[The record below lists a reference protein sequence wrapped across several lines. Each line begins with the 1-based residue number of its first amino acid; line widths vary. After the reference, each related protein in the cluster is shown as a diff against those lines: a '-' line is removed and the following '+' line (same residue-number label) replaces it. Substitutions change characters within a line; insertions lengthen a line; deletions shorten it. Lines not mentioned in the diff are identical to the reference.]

1 MAGPVYEFG
10 GFRLD
15 CGRFELSR
23 DGRGIPLERKPMEL
37 LILLVGRQGELVTRA
52 EIAQRLWSSEVFV
65 DTEHGINTAVRKVRN
80 LLRDRPEHPRF
91 VQTVTGMGYRFIAT
105 VESPVPPPASYP
117 VAAEVVAVQPPT
129 NVTPPPA
136 SAHPRLWLAL
146 GTAATL
152 AIVTIALLHRHAAPK
167 ITSLAVIPLDN
178 LSGDPGQDYF
188 ADGMTDE
195 LTTMLARNSTLH
207 ITSRTSAMQFK
218 GARQSLPAIAQSL
231 HVDGILEGSISRSGN
246 QVHMT
251 LQLIRAD
258 TDTHLWAES
267 YDRSANDLAALP
279 AEAARDIAN
288 HLHSTV
294 PASAAGRYVNPE
306 AHDAYLRGRY
316 LWFRGQGEEAA
327 KNFRRAVELQPDYAL
342 GWAGLADYYGEAAAD
357 GALNPLQALPQAE
370 ALARK
375 AVALDDQLAEA
386 HLSLGASI
394 LISQWDWVH
403 AMEEISRA
411 LELNP
416 RFVQAIHFRARMLS
430 LAGRHQEAFQAQKAA
445 SEIGPFER
453 PWAMVTLLE
462 EARRLQPDVITIE
475 VEPLGPATGK
485 TIRQLIAVR
494 PGVKV
499 VVVSAESDM
508 TLALDAARAG
518 AVAWVAKRQG
528 AAELEAIIRGVQ
540 RGESWYPPEMLGEI
554 LRGLRSDVTRAREDS
569 DALEMLSPRER
580 DVLRGM
586 MEGKHGRQIAQD
598 LMISTDTVR
607 THIRNIFAKLDVHN
621 RLEAVRVA
629 RAAGLSMQESHG

>member
-1 MAGPVYEFG
+1 VAGPVYEFA
-10 GFRLD
+10 GFRLE

-23 DGRGIPLERKPMEL
+23 DGRSIPLERKPMEL
-37 LILLVGRQGELVTRA
+37 LILLVERQGELVTRA

-65 DTEHGINTAVRKVRN
+65 DTEHGINTAVRKIRN

-117 VAAEVVAVQPPT
+117 AAAEVIAVQPST
-129 NVTPPPA
+129 NATPPPA

-218 GARQSLPAIAQSL
+218 GTRQSLPAIAQSL

-327 KNFRRAVELQPDYAL
+327 KNFRKAVELQPDYAL

-416 RFVQAIHFRARMLS
+416 RLVQAIHFRARMLS
-430 LAGRHQEAFQAQKAA
+430 LAGRHQEAIEAQKVANEVA
-445 SEIGPFER
+445 PFER
-453 PWAMVTLLE
+453 PWALVTLLD
-462 EARRLQPDVITIE
+462 EAREYDAAIDEARQSLQAEPQPELYYLMSIAYRGKGMDKEWADAWEKCLRLSGDAASADAFQHAFR
-475 VEPLGPATGK
+475 LGSRKAALQW
-485 TIRQLIAVR
+485 QLDQLQRKAR
-494 PGVKV
+494 TTY
-499 VVVSAESDM
+499 VSPVD
-508 TLALDAARAG
+508 LALIHAQLGDREQTLSLLE
-518 AVAWVAKRQG
+518 QG
-528 AAELEAIIRGVQ
+528 VREHSPSLLWIHFDPAYDFLNNNERYRSIIQ
-540 RGESWYPPEMLGEI
+540 QLATATAS
-554 LRGLRSDVTRAREDS
+554 
-569 DALEMLSPRER
+569 
-580 DVLRGM
+580 
-586 MEGKHGRQIAQD
+586 
-598 LMISTDTVR
+598 
-607 THIRNIFAKLDVHN
+607 
-621 RLEAVRVA
+621 
-629 RAAGLSMQESHG
+629 

>member
-1 MAGPVYEFG
+1 VAGPVYEFA
-10 GFRLD
+10 GFRLE

-23 DGRGIPLERKPMEL
+23 DGRTIPLERKPMEL
-37 LILLVGRQGELVTRA
+37 LILLVERQGELVTRA

-152 AIVTIALLHRHAAPK
+152 AIVTIALLHRDAAPT
-167 ITSLAVIPLDN
+167 ITSLAIIPLEN
-178 LSGDPGQDYF
+178 LSGDPGQDYI
-188 ADGMTDE
+188 AAGMTDE

-218 GARQSLPAIAQSL
+218 GTRQSLPAIAQSL
-231 HVDGILEGSISRSGN
+231 HVDGILEGSVSRSGN

-267 YDRSANDLAALP
+267 YDRSPNDLAALP
-279 AEAARDIAN
+279 GEAAKDIAN

-294 PASAAGRYVNPE
+294 PPSAAGRYVNPE

-316 LWFRGQGEEAA
+316 LWFRGQREEAA
-327 KNFRRAVELQPDYAL
+327 KDFKKAVALQPDYAL
-342 GWAGLADYYGEAAAD
+342 GWTGLADYYAEAAAD
-357 GALNPLQALPQAE
+357 GAMNPLQALPQAE

-375 AVALDDQLAEA
+375 AVALDDQLPEA
-386 HLSLGASI
+386 HLSLGANI
-394 LISQWDWVH
+394 LLSRWDWAH

-416 RFVQAIHFRARMLS
+416 KLVQAIHIRARLLS
-430 LAGRHQEAFQAQKAA
+430 LAGRYQEALQAQKTAN
-445 SEIGPFER
+445 EIGPFER
-453 PWAMVTLLE
+453 PWAMVDMLNEARQYDAAIE
-462 EARRLQPDVITIE
+462 EARQRLRGEPQPELYYLMSIAYRGKGMDKEWADAWEKCLRLSGDAASATAFQRAYR
-475 VEPLGPATGK
+475 LGGRKAALQWQLDQLQRKAT
-485 TIRQLIAVR
+485 TAY
-494 PGVKV
+494 
-499 VVVSAESDM
+499 VSPVD
-508 TLALDAARAG
+508 LALIHAQLGDREQTLSLLE
-518 AVAWVAKRQG
+518 QG
-528 AAELEAIIRGVQ
+528 IREHSPLLLWIHFDPAYDFLNNDERYRSIIQ
-540 RGESWYPPEMLGEI
+540 
-554 LRGLRSDVTRAREDS
+554 
-569 DALEMLSPRER
+569 
-580 DVLRGM
+580 
-586 MEGKHGRQIAQD
+586 
-598 LMISTDTVR
+598 
-607 THIRNIFAKLDVHN
+607 
-621 RLEAVRVA
+621 RVA
-629 RAAGLSMQESHG
+629 IATPS

>member
-1 MAGPVYEFG
+1 VAGPVYEFG

-23 DGRGIPLERKPMEL
+23 DGRSIPLERKPMEL
-37 LILLVGRQGELVTRA
+37 LTLLVERQGELVTRT

-65 DTEHGINTAVRKVRN
+65 DTEHGINTAVRKIRN

-105 VESPVPPPASYP
+105 VVSPVPPPGAST
-117 VAAEVVAVQPPT
+117 VAAEVIAVQPPT
-129 NVTPPPA
+129 NATPPPA
-136 SAHPRLWLAL
+136 SAHSRLWLAL

-152 AIVTIALLHRHAAPK
+152 ALITIALIPGTHRLAARLLHRDAAPT
-167 ITSLAVIPLDN
+167 ITSLAIIPLDN
-178 LSGDPGQDYF
+178 LSGDPVQDYI

-218 GARQSLPAIAQSL
+218 DTRQSLLAIAQSL

-267 YDRSANDLAALP
+267 YDRSVNNLAALP

-288 HLHSTV
+288 QLHTTV

-327 KNFRRAVELQPDYAL
+327 KNFRKAVELQPDYAL
-342 GWAGLADYYGEAAAD
+342 GWTGMADYYGEAAVD

-375 AVALDDQLAEA
+375 AVALDDQLPEA
-386 HLSLGASI
+386 HLSLGANI
-394 LISQWDWVH
+394 LISRWDWAH

-416 RFVQAIHFRARMLS
+416 KLVQAIHIRARLLS
-430 LAGRHQEAFQAQKAA
+430 LAGRYQEAFQAQKAA

-462 EARRLQPDVITIE
+462 EARQYDAAIEEARQRLQA
-475 VEPLGPATGK
+475 EPQPELYYLMSIAYRGKGMDKEWADAWEKCLRLSGDPASAAAFQRAYRLGGRKAALQW
-485 TIRQLIAVR
+485 QLDQLQRKAR
-494 PGVKV
+494 TTY
-499 VVVSAESDM
+499 VSPVD
-508 TLALDAARAG
+508 LALIHAQLGDREQTLLLLE
-518 AVAWVAKRQG
+518 QG
-528 AAELEAIIRGVQ
+528 VREHSPLLLWIRFDPAYDFLNNDERYSSIIQ
-540 RGESWYPPEMLGEI
+540 QLP
-554 LRGLRSDVTRAREDS
+554 
-569 DALEMLSPRER
+569 
-580 DVLRGM
+580 
-586 MEGKHGRQIAQD
+586 IATA
-598 LMISTDTVR
+598 S
-607 THIRNIFAKLDVHN
+607 
-621 RLEAVRVA
+621 
-629 RAAGLSMQESHG
+629 

>member
-1 MAGPVYEFG
+1 VAGPVYEFG

-65 DTEHGINTAVRKVRN
+65 DTEHGINTAVRKIRN

-117 VAAEVVAVQPPT
+117 VADEVIAVQPPT
-129 NVTPPPA
+129 NATAPPA
-136 SAHPRLWLAL
+136 SAHPKLWLAL

-152 AIVTIALLHRHAAPK
+152 AIVTIALLHRDAAPA
-167 ITSLAVIPLDN
+167 ITSLAIIPLDN
-178 LSGDPGQDYF
+178 LSGDPSQDYL

-195 LTTMLARNSTLH
+195 LTTMLARNSTLR

-231 HVDGILEGSISRSGN
+231 HVDGLLEGSISRSGN

-267 YDRSANDLAALP
+267 YDRSSNDLAALP
-279 AEAARDIAN
+279 GEAAKDIAN

-294 PASAAGRYVNPE
+294 PTSAAGRYVNPE
-306 AHDAYLRGRY
+306 AHDAYLHGRY

-327 KNFRRAVELQPDYAL
+327 KNFRKAVELQPDYAL
-342 GWAGLADYYGEAAAD
+342 GWTGLADYYGEAAVD

-375 AVALDDQLAEA
+375 AVALDDQLPEA
-386 HLSLGASI
+386 HLSLGANI
-394 LISQWDWVH
+394 LISRWDWAH

-416 RFVQAIHFRARMLS
+416 KLVQAIHIRARLLS
-430 LAGRHQEAFQAQKAA
+430 LAGRYQEALQAQKAA
-445 SEIGPFER
+445 SEIAPFER
-453 PWAMVTLLE
+453 PWAMVTLLDEAREYDAAIE
-462 EARRLQPDVITIE
+462 EARQRLQA
-475 VEPLGPATGK
+475 EPQPELYYLMSIAYRGKGMDKEWADAWEKCLQLSGDPASAAAFQRAYHLGGRKAALQWQLDQLQRKAT
-485 TIRQLIAVR
+485 TTY
-494 PGVKV
+494 
-499 VVVSAESDM
+499 VSPVD
-508 TLALDAARAG
+508 LALIHAQLGDREQTLSLLE
-518 AVAWVAKRQG
+518 QG
-528 AAELEAIIRGVQ
+528 VREHSPLLLWIHLDPAYDFLNNDERYRSIIQQLAIATA
-540 RGESWYPPEMLGEI
+540 S
-554 LRGLRSDVTRAREDS
+554 
-569 DALEMLSPRER
+569 
-580 DVLRGM
+580 
-586 MEGKHGRQIAQD
+586 
-598 LMISTDTVR
+598 
-607 THIRNIFAKLDVHN
+607 
-621 RLEAVRVA
+621 
-629 RAAGLSMQESHG
+629 

>member
-1 MAGPVYEFG
+1 VAGPVYEFA

-23 DGRGIPLERKPMEL
+23 DGRSIPLERKPMEL
-37 LILLVGRQGELVTRA
+37 LTLLVERQGELVTRA

-65 DTEHGINTAVRKVRN
+65 DTEHGINTAVRKIRN

-105 VESPVPPPASYP
+105 VESPVPRPASYP
-117 VAAEVVAVQPPT
+117 AAAEDIAVPPPT
-129 NVTPPPA
+129 NATPPPA

-152 AIVTIALLHRHAAPK
+152 AIVTIALLHRDAAPT
-167 ITSLAVIPLDN
+167 ITSLAIIPLDN

-218 GARQSLPAIAQSL
+218 GARQSLSAIAQSL

-279 AEAARDIAN
+279 GEAAKDIAN

-294 PASAAGRYVNPE
+294 PTSVACYVNPE

-316 LWFRGQGEEAA
+316 LWFRGQREEAA
-327 KNFRRAVELQPDYAL
+327 KNFRKAVELQPDYAL
-342 GWAGLADYYGEAAAD
+342 GWTGLADYYGESAAD
-357 GALNPLQALPQAE
+357 GAMNPLQALPQAE

-375 AVALDDQLAEA
+375 AVALDDQLPEA
-386 HLSLGASI
+386 HLSLGVYI
-394 LISQWDWVH
+394 LFSQWDWAH

-416 RFVQAIHFRARMLS
+416 RLVQAIHFRARARKAYVSPVDLALIHAQLGDREQTLS
-430 LAGRHQEAFQAQKAA
+430 LLEQGVREHSPLAA
-445 SEIGPFER
+445 VDPSRF
-453 PWAMVTLLE
+453 
-462 EARRLQPDVITIE
+462 RLR
-475 VEPLGPATGK
+475 L
-485 TIRQLIAVR
+485 
-494 PGVKV
+494 
-499 VVVSAESDM
+499 
-508 TLALDAARAG
+508 
-518 AVAWVAKRQG
+518 
-528 AAELEAIIRGVQ
+528 
-540 RGESWYPPEMLGEI
+540 PE
-554 LRGLRSDVTRAREDS
+554 
-569 DALEMLSPRER
+569 
-580 DVLRGM
+580 
-586 MEGKHGRQIAQD
+586 
-598 LMISTDTVR
+598 
-607 THIRNIFAKLDVHN
+607 
-621 RLEAVRVA
+621 
-629 RAAGLSMQESHG
+629 